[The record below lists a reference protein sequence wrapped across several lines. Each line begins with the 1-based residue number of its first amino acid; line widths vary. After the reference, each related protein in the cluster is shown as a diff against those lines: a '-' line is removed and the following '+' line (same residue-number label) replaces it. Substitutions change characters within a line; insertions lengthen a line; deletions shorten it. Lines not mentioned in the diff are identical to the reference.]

1 MVNLKLKK
9 DSSLSQLKL
18 KRQDADLLNQYR
30 GDIPLYDFL
39 NIVLDV
45 MSDYNWMTQCNYD
58 LTSYLQVRG
67 KYCAQY
73 IICFD

>member
-9 DSSLSQLKL
+9 QAFISQLRL
-18 KRQDADLLNQYR
+18 KKQDAAVLDMYR

-45 MSDYNWMTQCNYD
+45 KSNYNWMTQCNYD
-58 LTSYLQVRG
+58 LSSYLQVRG
-67 KYCAQY
+67 ANCAKYMG
-73 IICFD
+73 CFD